1 MQSGTTTKTF
11 STFNQTIHKV
21 SAMTEED
28 AWKFL
33 EEKQKMEA
41 INRERL
47 NAWNKSGQF
56 VDSESTQLGT
66 MTLRK
71 AFEIGY
77 RTGYQDRKQ
86 ESEK

>member
-1 MQSGTTTKTF
+1 
-11 STFNQTIHKV
+11 
-21 SAMTEED
+21 MTEDD

-56 VDSESTQLGT
+56 VDAESTQLGT
-66 MTLRK
+66 MSLRK
-71 AFEIGY
+71 AFEMGY
-77 RTGYQDRKQ
+77 RSGYTDAK
-86 ESEK
+86 EHYSK